1 MNLSTN
7 FTENESL
14 HIKKFEA
21 FNSNNILIEEYE
33 NFFKDNKDSSSEF
46 TFSSEE
52 NDEYY
57 N

>member
-1 MNLSTN
+1 MNLSRN

-14 HIKKFEA
+14 HMKQFEA

>member
-1 MNLSTN
+1 M
-7 FTENESL
+7 
-14 HIKKFEA
+14 KQFEA

-33 NFFKDNKDSSSEF
+33 NVFNDNKDSSSEF